1 MEKNSI
7 SACMIVK
14 NEEKHIEKCLKSL
27 VNQVDE
33 IVIIDTGSTDKT
45 IEISKQYTQKIY
57 KIRWEN
63 NFSKAR
69 NYSIKFALKKYILII
84 DADEFLDEKI
94 NIKEILNTKNAD
106 LYKVRINNELS
117 NGGSYSHF
125 AYRIFKNSI
134 GLKFENALH
143 EQLDLKNNQY
153 TIDELPI
160 FITHTGYL
168 HETQIEKRK
177 NERNIKILK
186 EDILR
191 EENDYNTYNLGR
203 EYLISG
209 EYNLAYKLFETSCK
223 LNSQSLFMPDLLNKK
238 AICLI
243 EMNKKDEFYSL
254 IENFIGNFPNETE
267 LYYTAGNGYLVFKD
281 YKKAKEKYLNCIQ
294 KGENGYQTTRGIS
307 DYISYFKLAE
317 IAYQEENL
325 IEAFDYIVMSL
336 KIENN
341 YIPSIIKY
349 FEITDKAKIPNENII
364 STFEILYKI
373 NSKSDLKKIIEILY
387 HIRNVNLIHYLEKYN
402 VKVEKNIK
410 AVALLLNRQID
421 CAYKIFI
428 NEKKIP
434 NDNLIDIFVLCLIYK
449 KYDLL
454 KQVDIDQNNKS
465 IKSLNSI
472 LYNFAKSNFKNEN
485 YKKISDLEIVS
496 DSVSYLLKLNQITVL
511 EELIKVC
518 RDSSILINTIT
529 QQLIKINELNIAK
542 ILMDEYI
549 LKLKMDHNTNLTIE
563 QWKYKISKRT

>member
-1 MEKNSI
+1 MEKNTI

-84 DADEFLDEKI
+84 DADEFLDKKI

-106 LYKVRINNELS
+106 LYKVKINNELS

-153 TIDELPI
+153 TIEELPI

-254 IENFIGNFPNETE
+254 IENFIKNFPNETE

-449 KYDLL
+449 NYDLL

-511 EELIKVC
+511 EELVKVC

>member
-27 VNQVDE
+27 INQVDE

-69 NYSIKFALKKYILII
+69 NYSLKFALKKYILII

-94 NIKEILNTKNAD
+94 NIKENLNARNAD
-106 LYKVRINNELS
+106 IYKVKINNELS

-143 EQLDLKNNQY
+143 EQLNLRNNQY
-153 TIDELPI
+153 TIDEIPI
-160 FITHTGYL
+160 CITHTGYL

-177 NERNIKILK
+177 NERNLKILK

-209 EYNLAYKLFETSCK
+209 NYNLAYKLFEISCK

-243 EMNKKDEFYSL
+243 EMNKKDEFCNL
-254 IENFIGNFPNETE
+254 IESSIEKFPNETE
-267 LYYTAGNGYLVFKD
+267 LYYTAGNGYLIFKD
-281 YKKAKEKYLNCIQ
+281 YEKAKEKYLNCIQ

-307 DYISYFKLAE
+307 NYISYFKLAE

-364 STFEILYKI
+364 LTFEILYKI
-373 NSKSDLKKIIEILY
+373 NSKNDLKKIIEILY
-387 HIRNVNLIHYLEKYN
+387 HIRNINLIHYLEKYN

-410 AVALLLNRQID
+410 AVALLLNRKID
-421 CAYKIFI
+421 CAYKIFMD
-428 NEKKIP
+428 EKKIP

-449 KYDLL
+449 NYDLL

-465 IKSLNSI
+465 KKILNSI
-472 LYNFAKSNFKNEN
+472 LSDSAKSNFKNEN

-496 DSVSYLLKLNQITVL
+496 DSVSYILKLNQVTVL
-511 EELIKVC
+511 EELIRVC
-518 RDSSILINTIT
+518 RHSSILINTIT

-542 ILMDEYI
+542 ILMDEYV
-549 LKLKMDHNTNLTIE
+549 LKFEMDHNTNLTIE

>member
-106 LYKVRINNELS
+106 LYKVKINNELS

-254 IENFIGNFPNETE
+254 IESFIENFPNETE

-449 KYDLL
+449 NYDLL

-511 EELIKVC
+511 EELIKVG

>member
-1 MEKNSI
+1 MEKNTI

-106 LYKVRINNELS
+106 LYKVKINNELS

-153 TIDELPI
+153 TIEELPI

-254 IENFIGNFPNETE
+254 IENFIKNFPNETE

-421 CAYKIFI
+421 CAYKIFL

-449 KYDLL
+449 NYDLL